1 MFGNQNM
8 QQMMKQVKKM
18 QENVETEQA
27 QIAQSEYVGHA
38 PEDTVIATFTGDRV
52 LKDLR
57 FAEGVVDADD
67 PDTLADMTIA
77 AVNDALQ
84 KIDADSS
91 KRLGQYMPNM
101 PF

>member
-8 QQMMKQVKKM
+8 QQMMKQVKQM
-18 QENVETEQA
+18 QANVESEQA
-27 QIAQSEYVGHA
+27 QIADTDYVGHA
-38 PEDTVIATFTGDRV
+38 PADAVVATFTGDRI
-52 LKDLR
+52 LKDLQ

-67 PDTLADMTIA
+67 PDTLADMMIA
-77 AVNDALQ
+77 AVNDALKQ
-84 KIDADSS
+84 IDADSS